1 MRYFS
6 NLRIGTKIVIIV
18 SIAVFVGIIALSSTI
33 MFNVSSTM
41 IDESKRTLSINS
53 SRYANYIQGNFEQAT
68 TALQTTGYNL
78 TDELGSHALEIEAL
92 ERIVKNMLES
102 NAWSNY
108 GYIHLINP
116 EAYHFSK
123 EDNEDFYTPNGKFL
137 ILIDKPEANKRGV
150 SIAIEPTDEIIATP
164 EVAQAMTQR
173 RVIFGEPSELVIDDL
188 DVFAVNIVK
197 PIMDKNGNI
206 VGVLGVIV
214 DLYTMSKALLNERF
228 NVFKGDSR
236 FVITQNGTIAIHS
249 NREVLGKNL
258 SAINQDPSVQHIL
271 QASKS
276 QQASVQEYKNA
287 EMSFES
293 YAAIKPFTIGNDN
306 GTPLMAWTMVTTVPF
321 YSVLAPLVNLQIIA
335 IAMTFL
341 FVSAVILIVFLYT
354 KKAIINRLNVLL
366 NTLMDFFA
374 YINHEKEQVT
384 PLKIHANDELGK
396 IGQAVNINITKIQES
411 LRKDNETVKETVGV
425 VKAIEGGNL
434 DMSIHT
440 EPMNPQLLELR
451 NMLNNMINVLRINIG
466 TNLSEIKRVFES
478 YRTLDFTT
486 QVENAQGEV
495 ELITNILGEEIKKM
509 LRSSSEF
516 ANELANKSDKLNEA
530 MQKLTHSSE
539 QQTASLTQSASS
551 LDDINA
557 SMQTINEKTIDVSK
571 QTDDIRGIVTIIHDI
586 ADQTNL
592 LALNAAIEAARA
604 GEHGRGFAVVAD
616 EVRKL
621 AERTGKSLNEIE
633 ANMNILVQGVT
644 DMSDSIK
651 TQSQNLAQVN
661 DAITHIQEITE
672 ENAEIAN
679 STNEIT
685 REIGLIADHILED
698 ANKKKY

>member
-6 NLRIGTKIVIIV
+6 NLRIGTKIVIII
-18 SIAVFVGIIALSSTI
+18 SIAVFGGTIALSSTI

-78 TDELGSHALEIEAL
+78 TDELDSQTFEITALEHKI
-92 ERIVKNMLES
+92 KNMLES

-108 GYIHLINP
+108 GYIHLTNP
-116 EAYHFSK
+116 ETYFPK
-123 EDNEDFYTPNGKFL
+123 TDNEDFFTPNDKFL
-137 ILIDKPEANKRGV
+137 ILIDKPEINKRGA
-150 SIAIEPTDEIIATP
+150 STIIEPTDVIIATP
-164 EVAQAMTQR
+164 EVTQAMTQKR
-173 RVIFGEPSELVIDDL
+173 IIFGEPSELIIDDL
-188 DVFAVNIVK
+188 DVFAVNIVM
-197 PIMDKNGNI
+197 PIINKNGNV
-206 VGVLGVIV
+206 VGVLGLIV

-228 NVFKGDSR
+228 NVFKDDSR

-249 NREVLGKNL
+249 NREILGKNL
-258 SAINQDPSVQHIL
+258 SNINQDPSVQHIL
-271 QASKS
+271 EASKS
-276 QQASVQEYKNA
+276 QQESVQEYRNDGINL
-287 EMSFES
+287 ES

-306 GTPLMAWTMVTTVPF
+306 GTPLMAWTMVSTVPF
-321 YSVLAPLVNLQIIA
+321 HSVLAPLLNLQIIA
-335 IAMTFL
+335 IVMTII
-341 FVSAVILIVFLYT
+341 FVIAVILIVFLYT
-354 KKAIINRLNVLL
+354 KNAIINRLNVLF

-374 YINHEKEQVT
+374 YINHEKEQIA

-396 IGQAVNINITKIQES
+396 IGQAVNVNITKIQES
-411 LRKDNETVKETVGV
+411 LHKDNETVKETVGV
-425 VKAIEGGNL
+425 VKAIEEGNL
-434 DMSIHT
+434 NVSIHT

-451 NMLNNMINVLRINIG
+451 NMLNQMIHVLQANIG
-466 TNLSEIKRVFES
+466 TNINEIKRVFES
-478 YRTLDFTT
+478 YRDLDFTT
-486 QVENAQGEV
+486 QVENAQGRI
-495 ELITNILGEEIKKM
+495 ELIANILGEEIKKM
-509 LRSSSEF
+509 LHSSNEF
-516 ANELANKSDKLNEA
+516 ANELANKNDKLNEA

-551 LDDINA
+551 LDEIND
-557 SMQTINEKTIDVSK
+557 SMQMINEKTIDVSK

-644 DMSDSIK
+644 DMSDGIK

-661 DAITHIQEITE
+661 DSIAHIQEIAQ
-672 ENAEIAN
+672 ENVQIAN
-679 STNEIT
+679 NTNEIT
-685 REIGLIADHILED
+685 REISLIANQILED

>member
-1 MRYFS
+1 MRFS

-18 SIAVFVGIIALSSTI
+18 SIAVFGGTITLSSTI

-53 SRYANYIQGNFEQAT
+53 ARYANYIQGNFEQAI

-78 TDELGSHALEIEAL
+78 TDEIDSQTPEIAMLEYKI
-92 ERIVKNMLES
+92 KNMLES

-108 GYIHLINP
+108 GYIYLTNP
-116 EAYHFSK
+116 EAHFSK
-123 EDNEDFYTPNGKFL
+123 TDNEDFFTPNGKFL
-137 ILIDKPEANKRGV
+137 ILIDKPEINKRGV
-150 SIAIEPTDEIIATP
+150 STIIEPTDVILATP
-164 EVAQAMTQR
+164 EIAQAMTQKR
-173 RVIFGEPSELVIDDL
+173 IIFGEPSELIIDDL
-188 DVFAVNIVK
+188 DVFAVNIVM
-197 PIMDKNGNI
+197 PIINKNGNV

-228 NVFKGDSR
+228 NVFEGDAR

-249 NREVLGKNL
+249 NRDILGKNL
-258 SAINQDPSVQHIL
+258 SSINQDQSVQYIL

-276 QQASVQEYKNA
+276 RQESVAKYKNS
-287 EMSFES
+287 EMNFES
-293 YAAIKPFTIGNDN
+293 YAAIKPFAIGNDN
-306 GTPLMAWTMVTTVPF
+306 GTPLMTWAMVSTVPF
-321 YSVLAPLVNLQIIA
+321 YSVLAPLLNLQIIS
-335 IAMTFL
+335 IIMTIIFI
-341 FVSAVILIVFLYT
+341 VAVILIVFLYT
-354 KKAIINRLNVLL
+354 KNTIIKRLNVLF

-396 IGQAVNINITKIQES
+396 IAQAMNVNITKIQES

-425 VKAIEGGNL
+425 VKAIEEGNL

-451 NMLNNMINVLRINIG
+451 NMLNQMIHVLQTNIG
-466 TNLSEIKRVFES
+466 TNINEIKRVFES
-478 YRTLDFTT
+478 YRNLDFTT
-486 QVENAQGEV
+486 QVENAQGRI
-495 ELITNILGEEIKKM
+495 ELILGEEIKKM
-509 LRSSSEF
+509 LHSSNEF
-516 ANELANKSDKLNEA
+516 ANELANKNDKLNEA
-530 MQKLTHSSE
+530 MQKLTYSSE
-539 QQTASLTQSASS
+539 QQTASLTQSAYS
-551 LDDINA
+551 LDEIND
-557 SMQTINEKTIDVSK
+557 SMQMINEKTIDVSK

-651 TQSQNLAQVN
+651 TQSQNLTQVN
-661 DAITHIQEITE
+661 DSIAHIQEIAQ
-672 ENAEIAN
+672 ENVQIAN
-679 STNEIT
+679 NTNEIT
-685 REIGLIADHILED
+685 REISLIANQILED

>member
-1 MRYFS
+1 MRFS

-18 SIAVFVGIIALSSTI
+18 SIAVFGGTITLSSTI

-53 SRYANYIQGNFEQAT
+53 ARYANYIQGNFEQAI

-78 TDELGSHALEIEAL
+78 TDEIDSQTPEIAMLEYKI
-92 ERIVKNMLES
+92 KNMLES

-108 GYIHLINP
+108 GYIYLTNP
-116 EAYHFSK
+116 EAHFSK
-123 EDNEDFYTPNGKFL
+123 TDNEDFFTPNGKFL
-137 ILIDKPEANKRGV
+137 ILIDKPEINKRGV
-150 SIAIEPTDEIIATP
+150 STIIEPTDVILATP
-164 EVAQAMTQR
+164 EIAQAMTQKR
-173 RVIFGEPSELVIDDL
+173 IIFGEPSELIIDDL
-188 DVFAVNIVK
+188 DVFAVNIVM
-197 PIMDKNGNI
+197 PIINKNGNV

-228 NVFKGDSR
+228 NVFEGDAR

-249 NREVLGKNL
+249 NRDILGKNL
-258 SAINQDPSVQHIL
+258 SSINQDQSVQYIL

-276 QQASVQEYKNA
+276 RQESVAKYKNS
-287 EMSFES
+287 EMNFES
-293 YAAIKPFTIGNDN
+293 YAAIKPFAIGNDN
-306 GTPLMAWTMVTTVPF
+306 GTPLMTWAMVSTVPF
-321 YSVLAPLVNLQIIA
+321 YSVLAPLLNLQIIS
-335 IAMTFL
+335 IIMTIIFI
-341 FVSAVILIVFLYT
+341 VAVILIVFLYT
-354 KKAIINRLNVLL
+354 KNTIIKRLNVLF

-396 IGQAVNINITKIQES
+396 IAQAMNVNITKIQES

-425 VKAIEGGNL
+425 VKAIEEGNL

-451 NMLNNMINVLRINIG
+451 NMLNQMIHVLQTNIG
-466 TNLSEIKRVFES
+466 TNINEIKRVFES
-478 YRTLDFTT
+478 YRNLDFTT
-486 QVENAQGEV
+486 QVENAQGRI
-495 ELITNILGEEIKKM
+495 ELIVGEEIKKM
-509 LRSSSEF
+509 LHSSNEF
-516 ANELANKSDKLNEA
+516 ANELANKNDKLNEA
-530 MQKLTHSSE
+530 MQKLTYSSE
-539 QQTASLTQSASS
+539 QQTASLTQSAYS
-551 LDDINA
+551 LDEIND
-557 SMQTINEKTIDVSK
+557 SMQMINEKTIDVSK

-651 TQSQNLAQVN
+651 TQSQNLTQVN
-661 DAITHIQEITE
+661 DSIAHIQEIAQ
-672 ENAEIAN
+672 ENVQIAN
-679 STNEIT
+679 NTNEIT
-685 REIGLIADHILED
+685 REISLIANQILED

>member
-18 SIAVFVGIIALSSTI
+18 SIAVFGGIIALSSTI

-53 SRYANYIQGNFEQAT
+53 SRYANYIQGNFEQAI

-108 GYIHLINP
+108 GYIHLTNP
-116 EAYHFSK
+116 ETYFPK
-123 EDNEDFYTPNGKFL
+123 TDNEDFFTPNDKFL
-137 ILIDKPEANKRGV
+137 ILIDKPEINKRGA
-150 SIAIEPTDEIIATP
+150 STIIEPTDVIIATP
-164 EVAQAMTQR
+164 EVVQAMAQKR
-173 RVIFGEPSELVIDDL
+173 IIFGEPSELIIDDL
-188 DVFAVNIVK
+188 DVFAVNIVM
-197 PIMDKNGNI
+197 PIINKNGN
-206 VGVLGVIV
+206 VMGVLGVIV

-228 NVFKGDSR
+228 NVFEDDSR

-249 NREVLGKNL
+249 NREILGKNL
-258 SAINQDPSVQHIL
+258 SNINQHQSVQHIL

-276 QQASVQEYKNA
+276 QQESVQEYR
-287 EMSFES
+287 SDGISLES

-306 GTPLMAWTMVTTVPF
+306 GTPLITWTMVTTVPF

-335 IAMTFL
+335 IAMTIIFIA
-341 FVSAVILIVFLYT
+341 AVILIVFLYT
-354 KKAIINRLNVLL
+354 KNAIINRLNVLF

-384 PLKIHANDELGK
+384 PLKIHAHDELGK

-425 VKAIEGGNL
+425 VKAIEEGSL

-451 NMLNNMINVLRINIG
+451 NMLNQMIHVLQTNIG
-466 TNLSEIKRVFES
+466 TNINEIKRVFES
-478 YRTLDFTT
+478 YRDLDFTT
-486 QVENAQGEV
+486 QVENAQGRI
-495 ELITNILGEEIKKM
+495 ELIANILGEEIKKM
-509 LRSSSEF
+509 LRSSNEF
-516 ANELANKSDKLNEA
+516 ANELANKNDKLNGA

-551 LDDINA
+551 LNEIND
-557 SMQTINEKTIDVSK
+557 SMQMINEKTIDVSK
-571 QTDDIRGIVTIIHDI
+571 QTDDIRGIVTIIYDI

-651 TQSQNLAQVN
+651 TQSQNLTQVN
-661 DAITHIQEITE
+661 DSIAHIQEIAQ
-672 ENAEIAN
+672 ENVQIAN
-679 STNEIT
+679 NTNEIT
-685 REIGLIADHILED
+685 REISLIANQILED

>member
-18 SIAVFVGIIALSSTI
+18 SIAVFGGIIALSSTI

-78 TDELGSHALEIEAL
+78 IDEIDSHSIEIDMLEHTI
-92 ERIVKNMLES
+92 KNMLES

-108 GYIHLINP
+108 GYIHLTKP
-116 EAYHFSK
+116 ETYNLPKAG
-123 EDNEDFYTPNGKFL
+123 NEDFYTPSGKFL
-137 ILIDKPEANKRGV
+137 ILVDKPEANRRGA
-150 SIAIEPTDEIIATP
+150 SIVIEPTDDIISMPEI
-164 EVAQAMTQR
+164 AQAMTQKHI
-173 RVIFGEPSELVIDDL
+173 IFGEPSEIIIDDL
-188 DVFAVNIVK
+188 DVFAVNIVM
-197 PIMDKNGNI
+197 PIIDKNGN
-206 VGVLGVIV
+206 VAGVLGVIV

-228 NVFKGDSR
+228 NVFKDDSR

-249 NREVLGKNL
+249 NRDVLGKNL
-258 SAINQDPSVQHIL
+258 SSVNQDPSTQHIL

-276 QQASVQEYKNA
+276 QQESVQNYKNA
-287 EMSFES
+287 GLSFES

-306 GTPLMAWTMVTTVPF
+306 GTPLMTWTMVTTVPF
-321 YSVLAPLVNLQIIA
+321 YSVLAPLANLQIIA
-335 IAMTFL
+335 IAMTII
-341 FVSAVILIVFLYT
+341 FVAAVILIVFLYT
-354 KKAIINRLNVLL
+354 KRAIINRLNVLL

-411 LRKDNETVKETVGV
+411 LRKDNEAVKETVGV

-451 NMLNNMINVLRINIG
+451 NMLNRMIDVLRTNIGINI
-466 TNLSEIKRVFES
+466 NEIKRVFES
-478 YRTLDFTT
+478 YRNLDFTT
-486 QVENAQGEV
+486 QVEGAQGEV

-516 ANELANKSDKLNEA
+516 ANELANKSNKLNEA

-557 SMQTINEKTIDVSK
+557 SMQTINEKTVDVSK

-661 DAITHIQEITE
+661 DAITHIQEITQ

-679 STNEIT
+679 NTNEIT
-685 REIGLIADHILED
+685 HEIGLIADHILED